1 LDELEPDDWEKSS
14 LCAGWTDQDGLA
26 HLVFAAS
33 VMPIR
38 HVGDFCRDFFKPM

>member
-26 HLVFAAS
+26 HLVLAAS